1 MVTIGDKYYV
11 FELAQILRFVNYSDK
26 NPTKAVE
33 ILDSYEN
40 GAATSKTIRELTTP
54 GNIQIDNISYDLLKI
69 FIGQII
75 TFEGQTINDLEE
87 LPFGMK
93 LAVNTMLK
101 FKILIEVNEE

>member
-1 MVTIGDKYYV
+1 MITIGDKYYV
-11 FELAQILRFVNYSDK
+11 FDLEKISKFVNYSDK
-26 NPTKAVE
+26 NPSKEVE

-40 GAATSKTIRELTTP
+40 GHPTNKTIRELTAP
-54 GNIQIDNISYDLLKI
+54 GNIQIDNINYDLLKL

-93 LAVNTMLK
+93 IAVNTMLHAN
-101 FKILIEVNEE
+101 ILIEINED